1 MSDLHYVFVSYESS
15 SEITM
20 EVTNGDVRLIFHI
33 RISLT
38 PDVEKKTYTKDN
50 TAANLDYIRE

>member
-1 MSDLHYVFVSYESS
+1 MFMSDLHYMFVSYESS

-33 RISLT
+33 KISLT
-38 PDVEKKTYTKDN
+38 PDVEKN
-50 TAANLDYIRE
+50 TQKITQQPIWII